1 MKRRIIA
8 TLLVG
13 AMAVSSLMGCSVPD
27 TSPEQA
33 ATEAAEGETAAEGD
47 TAAETES
54 AEGEM
59 KLTYA
64 LQADAPTLDP
74 QKMNSMPSATVGYHI
89 FDGLYRNEEGNI
101 IPAAAESYEMSE
113 DGLTYTFKLR
123 EGLVW
128 SDGQPI
134 VAGDFV
140 YGMQRLM
147 DPATASDYAFIG
159 EVLKN
164 GLEVETGKV
173 EVSELGV
180 SAPDDQTVVI
190 ELAYPATYFLS
201 MLSMSQFTPCR
212 KDMVEQYGQDFAA
225 TAESNVYSG
234 PFMVSEVKPNDR
246 LILKKNPNYWDAE
259 HVYLDTVELITVADA
274 NTQLAM
280 YESGELDFVDL
291 SVDMVASY
299 EGQTEP
305 RYDGSND
312 YIIMNQLNEFLSN
325 KNLRLAFN
333 YALNRDE
340 YIQLATAN
348 VFEANTR
355 FVLPQVKGAEEDY
368 GTEYPYEAY
377 PASGDADKAKEYLAT
392 AMSELGVENPSD
404 IVLEL
409 AVADSETAK
418 RQAEV
423 VQAQLQDTLGV
434 VINVKQLPYAQ
445 RIENENKKEY
455 DMSLAG
461 WVPDYSDPYTY
472 LGLWITDGSYNQT
485 SYSNPEYDAL
495 LEQATTELDPKARM
509 DLLFQAEQIFCEDGV
524 VIPLQLRQVHMLKSE
539 AVEDLQTY
547 FVGTT
552 YDFIHAKVNK

>member
-13 AMAVSSLMGCSVPD
+13 AMAVSSLMGCSVPN

-64 LQADAPTLDP
+64 LLADAPTLDP

-123 EGLVW
+123 EGLAW

-409 AVADSETAK
+409 AVADTETAK